1 MRNTSIRHVV
11 VFFLVVAALLS
22 GTTYGYASTGLT
34 GRQLADSAIAAL
46 KASAPGSTSKNVV
59 LTLSWSWL
67 EVSFKDE
74 QYPLTVDFVG
84 SNFQRPDKGIIYML
98 PGGGVNFSSSFFTP
112 LDNNLAQFFRKAGYL
127 VVGITP
133 REDSVPNGV
142 SDYSFMAAW
151 GMDKHK
157 KDIKKII
164 GIIQAKTNNRPYR
177 VLGHSF
183 GAAYALD
190 YAGMCG
196 DTDPSFNK
204 VIALDIYS
212 FDGSSEYGAYA
223 AESYGNFLGK
233 LGSGLYADAS
243 YTDMKSLM
251 LISLLLP
258 KIDSGVPRGDFGPG
272 DFTFEGLL
280 YFSLIWSSYSGIQET
295 DWPLVQ
301 SYAAGEYYPAAS
313 PLFDSYYLTKSD
325 INTLRAASFKVGSG
339 LVPYALYRDWF
350 AANSYNT
357 CATYRINW
365 SKIKVPA
372 VWLNTELGYG
382 TNMYGGD
389 LIGAS
394 GPVGEDVNGIL
405 GYGHLDILLGR
416 TAERD
421 VWEKYN
427 LDN

>member
-1 MRNTSIRHVV
+1 MRNTRIRHVV
-11 VFFLVVAALLS
+11 VFFLVVAALFT
-22 GTTYGYASTGLT
+22 GTTYVYAATGPT

-46 KASAPGSTSKNVV
+46 KASAPASTSKNVL

-67 EVSFKDE
+67 EMSFKDE
-74 QYPLTVDFVG
+74 KYPLKVDFVG

-98 PGGGVNFSSSFFTP
+98 PGGGVNFSSSYFTP

-133 REDSVPNGV
+133 REDSVPSGIK
-142 SDYSFMAAW
+142 DYSFMVNW

-164 GIIQAKTNNRPYR
+164 GIIQAKANNRPYR

-190 YAGMCG
+190 YAAMCK
-196 DTDPSFNK
+196 DTDPSFKK

-212 FDGSSEYGAYA
+212 FDKLSDEAGYA
-223 AESYGNFLGK
+223 AGSYGNFLGK
-233 LGSGLYADAS
+233 PGYGLYADAS

-258 KIDSGVPRGDFGPG
+258 KIDSGVSQGEGLG
-272 DFTFEGLL
+272 NFTFEGML
-280 YFSLIWSSYSGIQET
+280 YFSLIDSAYSGIQET
-295 DWPLVQ
+295 DWPLVL
-301 SYAAGEYYPAAS
+301 SYAAGDYTFSGS
-313 PLFDSYYLTKSD
+313 PLYDSYHLSKSD
-325 INTLRAASFKVGSG
+325 INTVRAASFKVGSG

-350 AANSYNT
+350 AVNSYNT
-357 CATYRINW
+357 CDTYRINW

-382 TNMYGGD
+382 ENMDGAD
-389 LIGAS
+389 LIPPS
-394 GPVGEDVNGIL
+394 VSVTTDVIP
-405 GYGHLDILLGR
+405 GYGHLDILLSR
-416 TAERD
+416 TAQD
-421 VWEKYN
+421 DGWKKYN
-427 LDN
+427 LDK